1 MEALRDAIER
11 GVVSVAQHGRGW
23 VVTGATND
31 LLIQADIE
39 AAGGEWKER
48 LEAWYVP
55 RGAADREMREA
66 ARRSKA
72 VAAVLAARRLRAEKD
87 GARVFDR
94 QRKREQQRITRE
106 LKAAY
111 AAALADAQRDLRAF
125 MQRYEG
131 VEDPRERLELDMR
144 RGELEGVVDAL
155 AAGLANAGAHAAA
168 VTDSFLPSAKAAAAN
183 MAAWRLDNM
192 SGGYASRL
200 IAHNTAAL
208 ATTGIGTY
216 HGKYDLKAWQ
226 GVADRKKCRD
236 AMRAAIT
243 RGLLMGE
250 HPTKIAARM
259 EGLFT
264 GTEPLS
270 PYNRALRIARTET
283 ASIMS
288 EATMEK
294 MREAEAAGLRLQK
307 TWKATFDG
315 RTRDSHRDV
324 DGETVPL
331 DGKFSNGLSRPG
343 DGGAAD
349 RINCRCCIV
358 ERLEGYAPLASGR
371 LDNETRELVPYMTY
385 REWEAWKA
393 ARGESVTN

>member
-23 VVTGATND
+23 IVTGATND
-31 LLIQADIE
+31 LLIRADIE

-48 LEAWYVP
+48 LEGWYIP
-55 RGAADREMREA
+55 HGAAERETREA
-66 ARRSKA
+66 ARRSRA

-87 GARVFDR
+87 GARTFDR
-94 QRKREQQRITRE
+94 QRKWEQRRITRE
-106 LKAAY
+106 LKAVY

-155 AAGLANAGAHAAA
+155 SAGLANAGAHAAA
-168 VTDSFLPSAKAAAAN
+168 VTNSFLPQAQAAAAN

-200 IAHNTAAL
+200 MAHNTAAL

-226 GVADRKKCRD
+226 GVSDRKKCRD
-236 AMRAAIT
+236 AMRAAMT

-288 EATMEK
+288 EATLEK
-294 MREAEAAGLRLQK
+294 MREAEAAGLKLQK

-324 DGETVPL
+324 DGETVAL
-331 DGKFSNGLSRPG
+331 GEKFSNGLERPG

-349 RINCRCCIV
+349 RINCRCCLV

-371 LDNETRELVPYMTY
+371 LDNDTGELVPYMTY

-393 ARGESVTN
+393 ARGESATN